1 MRVMT
6 MNKRNFELLG
16 SFTILYI
23 EDEADL
29 LKHTTSVL
37 EDFVKKIYP
46 VQTIDEAMQII
57 QNEKIDVIIAD
68 IHLKYSNGLDFL
80 RTVKN
85 NLELEIPSIVTTAFT
100 DTEYL
105 LDAIKLHVDN
115 YIIKPVN
122 IKELLNSLHDVLLPK
137 IQAKEI
143 ERSYNIIK
151 TISAVTDS
159 KQVEIIRFIIKNLDN
174 ENMLNYSYS
183 EIMEQVDVSKPTVI
197 KLFKQLGDQGIL
209 TKIQNKKYLFDETKL
224 PLPENA

>member
-1 MRVMT
+1 

-16 SFTILYI
+16 SFSILYI

-37 EDFVKKIYP
+37 EDFVKKIYS
-46 VQTIDEAMQII
+46 VQTIEEALEVIKT
-57 QNEKIDVIIAD
+57 EKIDVIVAD
-68 IHLKYSNGLDFL
+68 IHLRYSNGLDFL
-80 RTVKN
+80 RTLKYD
-85 NLELEIPSIVTTAFT
+85 LEIELPCIVTTAFT

-174 ENMLNYSYS
+174 DNMLNYSYS
-183 EIMEQVDVSKPTVI
+183 EIMEQVNVSKPTVI

-224 PLPENA
+224 PLPEDA

>member
-1 MRVMT
+1 MK

-46 VQTIDEAMQII
+46 VQTIDEAFEII
-57 QNEKIDVIIAD
+57 KNEKIDVIIAD

-85 NLELEIPSIVTTAFT
+85 DLEMELPSIVTTAFT

-159 KQVEIIRFIIKNLDN
+159 KQVEIIRFIIKNLDH

>member
-1 MRVMT
+1 MT

-16 SFTILYI
+16 AFSILYL

-46 VQTIDEAMQII
+46 VQTIDEALHII
-57 QNEKIDVIIAD
+57 KTEKIDVIISD
-68 IHLKYSNGLDFL
+68 IHLKFSNGLDFL

-85 NLELEIPSIVTTAFT
+85 DLEIEIPTIVTTAFT

-105 LDAIKLHVDN
+105 LDAIKLKVDN

-122 IKELLNSLHDVLLPK
+122 IKELLNNLHDVLLPK
-137 IQAKEI
+137 IQQKEI

-159 KQVEIIRFIIKNLDN
+159 KQVEIIRFIIKNLDADN
-174 ENMLNYSYS
+174 ILNYSYS

-209 TKIQNKKYLFDETKL
+209 LKIQNKKYLFNETKL
-224 PLPENA
+224 PIPERA

>member
-1 MRVMT
+1 

-16 SFTILYI
+16 TFNVLYI

-46 VQTIDEAMQII
+46 VQTIDEALEII
-57 QNEKIDVIIAD
+57 KTEKIDVIIAD
-68 IHLKYSNGLDFL
+68 IHLRYSNGLDFI
-80 RTVKN
+80 RTLKHD
-85 NLELEIPSIVTTAFT
+85 LEIEMPSIVTTAFS

-115 YIIKPVN
+115 YLIKPVN
-122 IKELLNSLHDVLLPK
+122 IKELLNALHDVLLPK

-159 KQVEIIRFIIKNLDN
+159 KQVEIIRFIIKNLDGD
-174 ENMLNYSYS
+174 NMLNYSYS
-183 EIMEQVDVSKPTVI
+183 EIMEQVNVSKPTVI

-209 TKIQNKKYLFDETKL
+209 TKVQNKKYLFDETKL
-224 PLPENA
+224 PLPEEA

>member
-1 MRVMT
+1 MK
-6 MNKRNFELLG
+6 KRNFELLG
-16 SFTILYI
+16 SFSILYI

-46 VQTIDEAMQII
+46 VQSIDDALEII
-57 QNEKIDVIIAD
+57 KTEKIDVIIAD

-80 RTVKN
+80 RTVKYD
-85 NLELEIPSIVTTAFT
+85 LELELPSIVTTAFS

-122 IKELLNSLHDVLLPK
+122 IKELLNSLHDVLWPK

-174 ENMLNYSYS
+174 DNMLNYSYS

-197 KLFKQLGDQGIL
+197 KLFKQLSDQGIL

-224 PLPENA
+224 PLPEEA

>member
-1 MRVMT
+1 

-16 SFTILYI
+16 TFNVLYI

-46 VQTIDEAMQII
+46 VQTIDEALEII
-57 QNEKIDVIIAD
+57 KTEKIDVIIAD
-68 IHLKYSNGLDFL
+68 IHLRYSNGLDFL
-80 RTVKN
+80 RTLKHD
-85 NLELEIPSIVTTAFT
+85 LEIEMPSIVTTAFS

-115 YIIKPVN
+115 YLIKPVN
-122 IKELLNSLHDVLLPK
+122 IKELLNALHDVLLPK

-174 ENMLNYSYS
+174 DNMLNYSYS
-183 EIMEQVDVSKPTVI
+183 EIMEQVNVSKPTVI

-224 PLPENA
+224 PLPEEA

>member
-1 MRVMT
+1 

-46 VQTIDEAMQII
+46 VQTIDEALEII
-57 QNEKIDVIIAD
+57 KNEKIDVIIAD

-85 NLELEIPSIVTTAFT
+85 DLEMELPSIVTTAFT

-159 KQVEIIRFIIKNLDN
+159 KQVEIIRFIIKNLDH

-209 TKIQNKKYLFDETKL
+209 TKMQNKKYLFDETKL

>member
-1 MRVMT
+1 

-16 SFTILYI
+16 TFNVLYI

-46 VQTIDEAMQII
+46 VQTIDEALEII
-57 QNEKIDVIIAD
+57 KTEKIDVIIAD
-68 IHLKYSNGLDFL
+68 IHLRYSNGLDFL
-80 RTVKN
+80 RTLKH
-85 NLELEIPSIVTTAFT
+85 NLEIEIPSIVTTAFS

-115 YIIKPVN
+115 YLIKPVN
-122 IKELLNSLHDVLLPK
+122 IKELLNALHDVLLPK

-174 ENMLNYSYS
+174 DNMLNYSYS
-183 EIMEQVDVSKPTVI
+183 EIMEQVNVSKPTVI

-224 PLPENA
+224 PLPEEA

>member
-1 MRVMT
+1 

-16 SFTILYI
+16 TFNVLYI

-46 VQTIDEAMQII
+46 VQTIDKALEII
-57 QNEKIDVIIAD
+57 KTEKIDVIIAD
-68 IHLKYSNGLDFL
+68 IHLRYSNGLDFL
-80 RTVKN
+80 RTLKHD
-85 NLELEIPSIVTTAFT
+85 LEIEMPSIVTTAFS

-115 YIIKPVN
+115 YLIKPVN
-122 IKELLNSLHDVLLPK
+122 IKELLNALHDVLLPK

-174 ENMLNYSYS
+174 DNMLNYSYS
-183 EIMEQVDVSKPTVI
+183 EIMEQVNVSKPTVI

-224 PLPENA
+224 PLPEEA

>member
-1 MRVMT
+1 MT
-6 MNKRNFELLG
+6 NKRNFELLG
-16 SFTILYI
+16 SFNILYI

-46 VQTIDEAMQII
+46 VQTIDEALEII
-57 QNEKIDVIIAD
+57 KNEKIDVIVAD
-68 IHLKYSNGLDFL
+68 IHLKYSNGLDFI
-80 RTVKN
+80 RMVKQ
-85 NLELEIPSIVTTAFT
+85 ELEMEIPAIVTTAFT

-174 ENMLNYSYS
+174 DNMLNYSYS

-224 PLPENA
+224 PLPENS

>member
-1 MRVMT
+1 MT
-6 MNKRNFELLG
+6 NKRNFELLG
-16 SFTILYI
+16 SFNILYI

-46 VQTIDEAMQII
+46 VQTIDEALEII
-57 QNEKIDVIIAD
+57 KNEKIDVIVAD
-68 IHLKYSNGLDFL
+68 IHLKYSNGLDFI
-80 RTVKN
+80 RTVKQ
-85 NLELEIPSIVTTAFT
+85 ELEMEIPAIVTTAFT

-174 ENMLNYSYS
+174 DNMLNYSYS

-224 PLPENA
+224 PLPENS

>member
-1 MRVMT
+1 

-46 VQTIDEAMQII
+46 VQTIDEALEII
-57 QNEKIDVIIAD
+57 KNEKIDVIIAD

-85 NLELEIPSIVTTAFT
+85 DLEMELPSIVTTAFT

-151 TISAVTDS
+151 TISAVTVS
-159 KQVEIIRFIIKNLDN
+159 KQVEIIRFIIKNLDH

>member
-1 MRVMT
+1 

-46 VQTIDEAMQII
+46 VQTIEEALEII
-57 QNEKIDVIIAD
+57 KTEKVDVIVAD

-80 RTVKN
+80 RTLKY
-85 NLELEIPSIVTTAFT
+85 NLEIELPSIVTTAFT

-159 KQVEIIRFIIKNLDN
+159 KQVEIIRFIIKNLDYDN
-174 ENMLNYSYS
+174 ILNYSYS
-183 EIMEQVDVSKPTVI
+183 EIMEQVNVSKPTVI
-197 KLFKQLGDQGIL
+197 KLFKQLSDQGIL

-224 PLPENA
+224 PLPVNAWIA

>member
-1 MRVMT
+1 

-16 SFTILYI
+16 TFNVLYI

-46 VQTIDEAMQII
+46 VQTIDEALEII
-57 QNEKIDVIIAD
+57 KTEKIDVIIAD
-68 IHLKYSNGLDFL
+68 IHLRYSNGLDFL
-80 RTVKN
+80 RTLKHD
-85 NLELEIPSIVTTAFT
+85 LEIEIPSIVTTAFS

-115 YIIKPVN
+115 YLIKPVN
-122 IKELLNSLHDVLLPK
+122 IKELLNALHDVLLPK

-174 ENMLNYSYS
+174 DNMLNYSYS
-183 EIMEQVDVSKPTVI
+183 EIMEQVKVSKPTVI

-224 PLPENA
+224 PLPEEA

>member
-1 MRVMT
+1 

-16 SFTILYI
+16 SFTLLYI

-46 VQTIDEAMQII
+46 VQTIDEALEIV
-57 QNEKIDVIIAD
+57 QNEKIDVIISD

-105 LDAIKLHVDN
+105 LDAIKLRVDN

-151 TISAVTDS
+151 TISAVSDS

>member
-1 MRVMT
+1 MT

>member
-1 MRVMT
+1 

-37 EDFVKKIYP
+37 EDFVKKIYS
-46 VQTIDEAMQII
+46 VQTIDEALEIV

-105 LDAIKLHVDN
+105 LDAIKLRVDN

-174 ENMLNYSYS
+174 DNMLNYSYS

-224 PLPENA
+224 PLPGDA

>member
-1 MRVMT
+1 

>member
-1 MRVMT
+1 

-16 SFTILYI
+16 SFSVLYI

-29 LKHTTSVL
+29 RKHTTSIL
-37 EDFVKKIYP
+37 EDFVKIIYP
-46 VQTIDEAMQII
+46 VSSIDEALEVIK
-57 QNEKIDVIIAD
+57 NERVDVIIAD
-68 IHLKYSNGLDFL
+68 IHLRHSNGLDFL
-80 RTVKN
+80 RKLKQE
-85 NLELEIPSIVTTAFT
+85 LELEIPSIVTTAFS

-105 LDAIKLHVDN
+105 LDAIKLRVDN
-115 YIIKPVN
+115 YLIKPVN

-159 KQVEIIRFIIKNLDN
+159 KQVEIIRFIIKNLDH

-209 TKIQNKKYLFDETKL
+209 TKIQNKKYHFNETNL
-224 PLPENA
+224 PLPGDI

>member
-1 MRVMT
+1 

-16 SFTILYI
+16 SFSVLYL
-23 EDEADL
+23 EDEVDV
-29 LKHTTSVL
+29 LKHTPSIL
-37 EDFVKKIYP
+37 IDFVKVIYP
-46 VQTIDEAMQII
+46 ASNIGVACEII
-57 QNEKIDVIIAD
+57 KKEKVDVIITD

-80 RTVKN
+80 RKIKN
-85 NLELEIPSIVTTAFT
+85 DLDLEIPSIVTTAFS

-105 LDAIKLHVDN
+105 LDAIKLRVDN
-115 YIIKPVN
+115 YLIKPVN

-209 TKIQNKKYLFDETKL
+209 TKIQNKKYCFDETKL
-224 PLPENA
+224 PLPEDAWIT

>member
-1 MRVMT
+1 

-46 VQTIDEAMQII
+46 VQTIEEALEII
-57 QNEKIDVIIAD
+57 KTEKIDVIVAD

-80 RTVKN
+80 RTLKHD
-85 NLELEIPSIVTTAFT
+85 LEIELPSIVTTAFT

-115 YIIKPVN
+115 YLIKPVN

-174 ENMLNYSYS
+174 DNMLNYSYS

-209 TKIQNKKYLFDETKL
+209 TKIQNKKYLFDETQL

>member
-1 MRVMT
+1 

-46 VQTIDEAMQII
+46 VQTIDEALEIV

-105 LDAIKLHVDN
+105 LDAIKLRVDN

-174 ENMLNYSYS
+174 DNMLNYSYS

>member
-1 MRVMT
+1 

-16 SFTILYI
+16 SFTVLYL

-29 LKHTTSVL
+29 LKHTSSIL
-37 EDFVKKIYP
+37 EDFVKTIYP
-46 VQTIDEAMQII
+46 AQTIDEALKII
-57 QNEKIDVIIAD
+57 THEKVDVIISD
-68 IHLKYSNGLDFL
+68 IHLRNGNGLDFL
-80 RTVKN
+80 RKVKLE
-85 NLELEIPSIVTTAFT
+85 LELEIPSIVTTAFS

-115 YIIKPVN
+115 YLIKPVN
-122 IKELLNSLHDVLLPK
+122 IKELLNSLHDVLLPR

-143 ERSYNIIK
+143 ERSYSIIK

-174 ENMLNYSYS
+174 DNMLNYSYS

-197 KLFKQLGDQGIL
+197 KLFKQLSDQGIL
-209 TKIQNKKYLFDETKL
+209 TKIQNKKYLFDETQL
-224 PLPENA
+224 PLPEDV

>member
-1 MRVMT
+1 

-16 SFTILYI
+16 SFSVLYL
-23 EDEADL
+23 EDEVDL
-29 LKHTTSVL
+29 LKHTTSIL
-37 EDFVKKIYP
+37 EDFVKVIYP
-46 VQTIDEAMQII
+46 ASNIDEACEII
-57 QNEKIDVIIAD
+57 KKEKVDVIITD

-80 RTVKN
+80 RKIKN
-85 NLELEIPSIVTTAFT
+85 DLDLEIPSIVTTAFS

-105 LDAIKLHVDN
+105 LDAIKLRVDN
-115 YIIKPVN
+115 YLIKPVN

-174 ENMLNYSYS
+174 ENMLKYSYS

-209 TKIQNKKYLFDETKL
+209 TKIQNKKYCFDETKL
-224 PLPENA
+224 PLPEDA

>member
-1 MRVMT
+1 

-46 VQTIDEAMQII
+46 IQTIDEALEII
-57 QNEKIDVIIAD
+57 KNEKIDVIIAD

-85 NLELEIPSIVTTAFT
+85 DLEMELPSIVTTAFT

-159 KQVEIIRFIIKNLDN
+159 KQVEIIRFIIKNLDH

>member
-1 MRVMT
+1 MT

-16 SFTILYI
+16 SFTLLYI

-46 VQTIDEAMQII
+46 VQTIDEALEIV
-57 QNEKIDVIIAD
+57 QNEKIDVIISD

-105 LDAIKLHVDN
+105 LDAIKLRVDN